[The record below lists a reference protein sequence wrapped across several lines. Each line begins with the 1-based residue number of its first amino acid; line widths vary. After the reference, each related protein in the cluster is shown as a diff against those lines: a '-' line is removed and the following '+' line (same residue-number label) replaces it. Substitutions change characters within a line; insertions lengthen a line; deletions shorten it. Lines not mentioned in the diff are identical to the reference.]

1 MLPALIISQ
10 LTLSRLSLLD
20 AKKAYDQEGSAEGA
34 LRYLSSLLRA
44 DYVALETKAKEEVAW
59 CESHKVRIV
68 PISHPDYP
76 RRLRECCDAPLV
88 LFVRGTADLNAP
100 KMLSIVGTRK
110 ITPYGTDC
118 INSIVDTLA
127 DSFPDAHIVSGL
139 AYGVDIT
146 AHRAAMRNNLPT
158 IGVVAHGQ
166 GMLYPAH
173 HRNEANKMVLGNGAV
188 VTEFFHD
195 VRPEARNFLQ
205 RNRIIAGMSDGTL
218 LPESAIHGGGMVT
231 ARLAVDYNREMF
243 AIPGN
248 ISAPMSEGPNAL
260 IRDNKATL
268 VMSAKDIMKELG
280 WEDPLVPPKEGEL
293 FEEFKVQGS
302 RFKEFKEFK
311 GGKEFK
317 GLSETEVAI
326 VEALRAEDL
335 TIDTLATAVNLPI
348 STVTATIF
356 GLEMK
361 GVVRSMA
368 GSGVHLVS

>member
-10 LTLSRLSLLD
+10 LTLSKLSLLD
-20 AKKAYDQEGSAEGA
+20 AKKAYEEEGSEEAA
-34 LRYLSSLLRA
+34 LKYISSQLSA
-44 DYVALETKAKEEVAW
+44 DYAVLERRAKEEIEW
-59 CESHKVRIV
+59 CEKNKVRIL

-110 ITPYGTDC
+110 NTPYSTDC
-118 INSIVDTLA
+118 INGIVDALA
-127 DSFPDAHIVSGL
+127 KNCPDVHIVSGL

-146 AHRAAMRNNLPT
+146 AHRAALRNNLPT

-188 VTEFFHD
+188 ITEFFHD

-205 RNRIIAGMSDGTL
+205 RNRVIAGLSDATL

-231 ARLAVDYNREMF
+231 ARLAVDYSRELL

-248 ISAPMSEGPNAL
+248 VTAPMSEGPNAL

-268 VMSAKDIMKELG
+268 VTSAKDIMKELE
-280 WEDPLVPPKEGEL
+280 WTTPPPTPSKEKKSMEGEL
-293 FEEFKVQGS
+293 F
-302 RFKEFKEFK
+302 KEFSE
-311 GGKEFK
+311 
-317 GLSETEVAI
+317 LSDTEKAI
-326 VEALRAEDL
+326 VEALRNEDQ
-335 TIDTLATAVNLPI
+335 TINTLADTVNIPI
-348 STVTATIF
+348 STLTATLF
-356 GLEMK
+356 TLEMK
-361 GVVRSMA
+361 GVIRSIA
-368 GSGVHLVS
+368 GNGFHLVKG

>member
-20 AKKAYDQEGSAEGA
+20 AKKAYDEEGSAEAA
-34 LRYLSSLLRA
+34 LKYISSQLPA
-44 DYVALETKAKEEVAW
+44 DYAALERRAQEEVSW

-88 LFVRGTADLNAP
+88 LFIRGTADLNAP

-110 ITPYGTDC
+110 NTPYSTDC
-118 INSIVDTLA
+118 INGIVDALA
-127 DSFPDAHIVSGL
+127 ENCPDVHIVSGL

-146 AHRAAMRNNLPT
+146 AHRAALRNNLPT

-205 RNRIIAGMSDGTL
+205 RNRIIAGMSDATL

-231 ARLAVDYNREMF
+231 ARLTVDYSRELF

-248 ISAPMSEGPNAL
+248 VSAPMSEGPNAL

-268 VMSAKDIMKELG
+268 VTCAEDIMKELG
-280 WEDPLVPPKEGEL
+280 WAPPPRPSQREGEL
-293 FEEFKVQGS
+293 FEG
-302 RFKEFKEFK
+302 FKEFKEFN
-311 GGKEFK
+311 F
-317 GLSETEVAI
+317 SETEAAI
-326 VEALRAEDL
+326 VEALRNEDQ
-335 TIDTLATAVNLPI
+335 TINSLAAAVNLPI
-348 STVTATIF
+348 STITATLF
-356 GLEMK
+356 TLEMK

-368 GSGVHLVS
+368 GSGFHLVKG